1 MPHDP
6 ESVVSMT
13 SPKTFSPFLT
23 SAVVFKTLLYQ
34 KKISELNCGLI
45 SLCILLNSPGFVQAG
60 GDQPLCEYIKLCSA
74 LLNGCLQKRESFT
87 VLLQENVR
95 VRCKSY
101 L

>member
-45 SLCILLNSPGFVQAG
+45 SLCILLMQRLAQWLSSEKGKFY
-60 GDQPLCEYIKLCSA
+60 C
-74 LLNGCLQKRESFT
+74 FT
-87 VLLQENVR
+87 SGKCASEV
-95 VRCKSY
+95 
-101 L
+101 